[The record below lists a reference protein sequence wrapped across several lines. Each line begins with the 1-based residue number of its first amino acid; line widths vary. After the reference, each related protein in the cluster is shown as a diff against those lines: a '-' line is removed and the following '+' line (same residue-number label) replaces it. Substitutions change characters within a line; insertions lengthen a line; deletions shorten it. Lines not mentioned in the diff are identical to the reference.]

1 MTNSR
6 RRHDHSHRPYQ
17 ELRRRRRRGFAD
29 HWLNVHGP
37 LARQVPGMT
46 AYSQNHIVERYP
58 PIETPELHRV
68 DGLSQLYFPDIATM
82 AAAMETPEQRACVED
97 IKGFL
102 SEVTIVIQRRGEVVY
117 LGECSSRAHDA
128 KLMSVL
134 IGDPRD
140 ADAYA
145 FELAAELRRRESGE
159 ARFRINPVVDRS
171 FIVDPSVPRG
181 NQIVGGI
188 LELWFTQEESL
199 PWISRGDVG
208 WSRTNNETRSYCERP
223 RARDS
228 RKVSMS
234 RERCGRRNWMRRDS
248 RCDRHHGQ
256 AALHPPGRRLPNAA
270 ALIPRVPVLCG
281 CRVP

>member
-6 RRHDHSHRPYQ
+6 RSHDHSHRPYQ
-17 ELRRRRRRGFAD
+17 ESRRRRRRG
-29 HWLNVHGP
+29 VRGP
-37 LARQVPGMT
+37 LAERPRT
-46 AYSQNHIVERYP
+46 ARAPSSRDDGLQPESHRRALP
-58 PIETPELHRV
+58 PMETPELHRV

-82 AAAMETPEQRACVED
+82 AEAMETPEQRACVED

-102 SEVTIVIQRRGEVVY
+102 SEVTIVIQRRGEVVH
-117 LGECSSRAHDA
+117 LGECSSRPHDA

-140 ADAYA
+140 AGAYA
-145 FELAAELRRRESGE
+145 FELAAELRRWESGE
-159 ARFRINPVVDRS
+159 ARFRINPVVDRG

-199 PWISRGDVG
+199 RRGLAEGMLDGAERIMRRAATVSVREHVISQ
-208 WSRTNNETRSYCERP
+208 ST
-223 RARDS
+223 
-228 RKVSMS
+228 MS
-234 RERCGRRNWMRRDS
+234 RERCGRRNWIRRDS

-256 AALHPPGRRLPNAA
+256 AALHPPGRRLLTRRP
-270 ALIPRVPVLCG
+270 
-281 CRVP
+281 

>member
-1 MTNSR
+1 MIIRTGLIKNR
-6 RRHDHSHRPYQ
+6 DGVG
-17 ELRRRRRRGFAD
+17 EEAFAD

-68 DGLSQLYFPDIATM
+68 DGLSQLYFPDVPTM
-82 AAAMETPEQRACVED
+82 AKAMETPEQRACVED

-117 LGECSSRAHDA
+117 LGECSSRPHDA

-145 FELAAELRRRESGE
+145 FELAAELRRRGSGE

-188 LELWFTQEESL
+188 LRAMVHK
-199 PWISRGDVG
+199 RG
-208 WSRTNNETRSYCERP
+208 NL
-223 RARDS
+223 
-228 RKVSMS
+228 
-234 RERCGRRNWMRRDS
+234 RRGLAEGMLDGAEQIMRR
-248 RCDRHHGQ
+248 
-256 AALHPPGRRLPNAA
+256 AATASVREHVILAEHL
-270 ALIPRVPVLCG
+270 
-281 CRVP
+281 